1 MIEDEKNIP
10 PVSDPDKKPVHS
22 PDSSRVTEDSD
33 LAAPVAKGGK
43 KTETKKTKGEGEGII
58 SAVLWAA
65 VIALIVRSLLFE
77 PFSIPSG
84 SMFPTLKIGD
94 YLFVQKY
101 AYGYSKYS
109 FPLALIDFEGRVM
122 ESYPERGDIV
132 VFRKPQQESIDYIK
146 RVIGLPGDEIQM
158 TAGKLYIN
166 DERVPRDFVGIETIK
181 EGSVRQAY
189 QKYIESLPDG
199 PDHYIY
205 EISDNEALDAT
216 PKFVIPDG
224 YFFAMGDNRDASLD
238 SRAVNSVGFVPVENL
253 IGRASFF
260 FFSMEPIGPVCHKTG
275 TLASVRRVGCKLV
288 KIPTHIRYSRIFR
301 PVQNMMHEEK

>member
-1 MIEDEKNIP
+1 MSDEKKNIP
-10 PVSDPDKKPVHS
+10 PVSDPDKKPHS
-22 PDSSRVTEDSD
+22 GADTRNTTEDGT
-33 LAAPVAKGGK
+33 LAAPLKGK
-43 KTETKKTKGEGEGII
+43 KKNKGENGKSEGEGII

-65 VIALIVRSLLFE
+65 VIALVVRSFLFE

-109 FPLALIDFEGRVM
+109 FPLALINFEGRVM

-132 VFRKPQQESIDYIK
+132 VFRKPRQEHIDYIK

-158 TAGKLYIN
+158 TDGELYIN

-189 QKYIESLPDG
+189 QKYIESLPGG

-205 EISDNEALDAT
+205 EISDDEALDAT

-253 IGRASFF
+253 IGRAGFF
-260 FFSMEPIGPVCHKTG
+260 FFSMEPVSPGCEKTG
-275 TLASVRRVGCKLV
+275 TFATVRSIGCKV
-288 KIPTHIRYSRIFR
+288 IKIPTHIRYSRVFR
-301 PVQNMMHEEK
+301 PVQNMMEED